1 MVKAEVLRS
10 ENTLRRTCSYSAMG
24 LLQKVMALQKLACL
38 LTVFWAR
45 SMTIWDPLAFG
56 WKRSGLMGRGPPM
69 VPHWMGRHLLGL
81 W

>member
-1 MVKAEVLRS
+1 
-10 ENTLRRTCSYSAMG
+10 MG
-24 LLQKVMALQKLACL
+24 LLLKVMALQKLACL

-56 WKRSGLMGRGPPM
+56 WKRSGLTGRGPPTL
-69 VPHWMGRHLLGL
+69 PHWIGRHLLGL